1 MKGLLLKDLYN
12 IRKQAWWY
20 LSMILL
26 FCLLSVTVQNIA
38 FAGTIGVLVTV
49 SVPLIAIGYEEKD
62 SWQKFVVASGRDIK
76 TIVAEKYLLGI
87 ICAVTGFVAYAV
99 VYLLSKRTSLTDL
112 FVPLFMQITVLSVM
126 LPTVFK
132 FGVDKGRV
140 YMIAVILIFMLAFI
154 GLLSAADKFVGT
166 DLIVFNLTTAVL
178 IAGVLVIS
186 YFISLKIYT
195 AKEF

>member
-99 VYLLSKRTSLTDL
+99 VYLQSERTSLTDL

>member
-1 MKGLLLKDLYN
+1 
-12 IRKQAWWY
+12 
-20 LSMILL
+20 MILL

-99 VYLLSKRTSLTDL
+99 VYLLSERTSLTDL

>member
-87 ICAVTGFVAYAV
+87 ICAVTVFVAYAV
-99 VYLLSKRTSLTDL
+99 VYLLSERTSLTDL
-112 FVPLFMQITVLSVM
+112 FVPLFMQITALSVM

>member
-62 SWQKFVVASGRDIK
+62 SWQKFVVASGRDIE

-99 VYLLSKRTSLTDL
+99 VYLLSERTSLTDL

>member
-76 TIVAEKYLLGI
+76 MIVAEKYLLGI

-99 VYLLSKRTSLTDL
+99 VYLLSERTSLTDL

>member
-99 VYLLSKRTSLTDL
+99 VYLLSERTSLTDL

-186 YFISLKIYT
+186 YFISLKIYI

>member
-99 VYLLSKRTSLTDL
+99 VYLLSERTSLADL
-112 FVPLFMQITVLSVM
+112 FVPLFMQITVLSLM

>member
-76 TIVAEKYLLGI
+76 TIVAEKYLLGL

-99 VYLLSKRTSLTDL
+99 VYLLSERTSLTDL

-166 DLIVFNLTTAVL
+166 DLIVFNLITAVL

>member
-99 VYLLSKRTSLTDL
+99 VYLLSERTSLTDL

-154 GLLSAADKFVGT
+154 GLLSAAGKFVGA

>member
-154 GLLSAADKFVGT
+154 GLLSAAGKFVGA

>member
-49 SVPLIAIGYEEKD
+49 SVPLIAIGYEEND

-99 VYLLSKRTSLTDL
+99 VYLLSERTSLTDL

>member
-99 VYLLSKRTSLTDL
+99 VYLLSERTSLTDL
-112 FVPLFMQITVLSVM
+112 FVPLFMQITALSVM

-140 YMIAVILIFMLAFI
+140 YMIAVILIFMLTFI

-166 DLIVFNLTTAVL
+166 DLIVFNLITAVL

>member
-26 FCLLSVTVQNIA
+26 FCLLSVTVKNIA

-99 VYLLSKRTSLTDL
+99 VYLLSERTSLTDL

>member
-38 FAGTIGVLVTV
+38 FAGAIGVLVTV

-99 VYLLSKRTSLTDL
+99 VYLLSERTSLTDL

>member
-99 VYLLSKRTSLTDL
+99 VYLLSERTSLTDL

-166 DLIVFNLTTAVL
+166 DLIIFNLTTAVL

>member
-76 TIVAEKYLLGI
+76 TIVSEKYLLGI

-99 VYLLSKRTSLTDL
+99 VYLLSERTSLTDL
-112 FVPLFMQITVLSVM
+112 FVPLFMQITALSVM

>member
-62 SWQKFVVASGRDIK
+62 SWQKFVVVSGRDIK

-99 VYLLSKRTSLTDL
+99 VYLLSERTSLTDL

-154 GLLSAADKFVGT
+154 GLLSAAGKFVGT

>member
-26 FCLLSVTVQNIA
+26 FCLLSVTVKNIA

-99 VYLLSKRTSLTDL
+99 VYLLSERTSLTDL
-112 FVPLFMQITVLSVM
+112 FVPLFMQITALSVM

>member
-99 VYLLSKRTSLTDL
+99 VYLLSERTSLTDL

>member
-1 MKGLLLKDLYN
+1 
-12 IRKQAWWY
+12 
-20 LSMILL
+20 MILL

-99 VYLLSKRTSLTDL
+99 VYLLSERTSLTDL

-154 GLLSAADKFVGT
+154 GLLSAAGKFVGA

>member
-99 VYLLSKRTSLTDL
+99 VYLLSERTSLTDL
-112 FVPLFMQITVLSVM
+112 FVPLFMQITALSVM
-126 LPTVFK
+126 LPIVFK

>member
-99 VYLLSKRTSLTDL
+99 VYLLSERTSLTDL
-112 FVPLFMQITVLSVM
+112 FVPLFMQITALSVM

>member
-87 ICAVTGFVAYAV
+87 ICAVTGYVAYAV
-99 VYLLSKRTSLTDL
+99 VYLLSERTSLTDL

>member
-26 FCLLSVTVQNIA
+26 FCLLSITVQNIA

-99 VYLLSKRTSLTDL
+99 VYLLSERTSLTDL

>member
-99 VYLLSKRTSLTDL
+99 VYLLSERTSLADL
-112 FVPLFMQITVLSVM
+112 FVPLFMQITALSVM

>member
-62 SWQKFVVASGRDIK
+62 SWQKFVVASGREIK

-99 VYLLSKRTSLTDL
+99 VYLLSERTSLTDL

>member
-62 SWQKFVVASGRDIK
+62 SWQKFVVASGREIK

-99 VYLLSKRTSLTDL
+99 VYLLSERTSLTDL

-154 GLLSAADKFVGT
+154 GLLPAADKFVGT